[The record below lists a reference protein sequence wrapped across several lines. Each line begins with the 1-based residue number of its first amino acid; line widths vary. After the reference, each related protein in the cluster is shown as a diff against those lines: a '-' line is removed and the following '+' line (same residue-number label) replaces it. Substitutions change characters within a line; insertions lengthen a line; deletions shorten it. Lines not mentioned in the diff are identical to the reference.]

1 MKWADQRDT
10 SAKPKQMDGSQ
21 LAMVMKHVT
30 QSRTKKMWDADKEDK
45 FTVEVRAGALFIH
58 S

>member
-1 MKWADQRDT
+1 
-10 SAKPKQMDGSQ
+10 MDGSQ

-45 FTVEVRAGALFIH
+45 FTVGVRVGALFIH